1 MPAPPVQ
8 PIVIWF
14 GRVGDLIL
22 MSALLEILHR
32 RFGSPCHLIGAG
44 SWPAQL
50 YAAHGDVARV
60 SCLHRYTAWV
70 FDPAWWRTRRALR
83 ARGADP
89 VYVCETDPRKLARIR
104 RLLSFSGTEPARCV
118 FIAREPSPDAA
129 HALPHASEI
138 APTHWVDAQT
148 GLDTTLPHT
157 SEIAPTHWVDRLVSF
172 GRLTPAAFN
181 AADYPWPA
189 APPPRC
195 APRLEVSATARAE
208 CAAWLER
215 QGWRDR
221 TLILVQPGNRRTMRG
236 RRLRVSAADDKAWPL
251 ERWAALLHRIHA
263 RLPQAVIVLC
273 GAPRESLLLEWIA
286 AAAQLPAVAAAELP
300 LPRLLALCAR
310 SHSMISVDTGP
321 AHAAAAL
328 GLPLVVLFGAHS
340 QQQWL
345 PRSPTGS
352 QVSGVGGPPQSNRL
366 DQISVEAVFAAWC
379 ALVTAPQAPGAPA
392 PPAADSALRSTAA
405 RATAP

>member
-1 MPAPPVQ
+1 MPAPSVQ

-70 FDPAWWRTRRALR
+70 FDPAWWRTLRALR
-83 ARGADP
+83 AGRADP

-104 RLLSFSGTEPARCV
+104 RLLRFSGTEAARCV
-118 FIAREPSPDAA
+118 FLAPESSPGA
-129 HALPHASEI
+129 
-138 APTHWVDAQT
+138 THWVDAQT
-148 GLDTTLPHT
+148 GLDTALPHA
-157 SEIAPTHWVDRLVSF
+157 SKIAPTHWIDRLVSF

-189 APPPRC
+189 PPPRG
-195 APRLEVSATARAE
+195 APLLTVSAAARAE

-236 RRLRVSAADDKAWPL
+236 RRLRISDADDKAWPL
-251 ERWAALLHRIHA
+251 ERWAALLRRIHA
-263 RLPQAVIVLC
+263 QLPQALIVLC
-273 GAPRESLLLEWIA
+273 GAPRESRLLEWIA
-286 AAAQLPAVAAAELP
+286 AAVQLPAVMAAELP
-300 LPRLLALCAR
+300 LPRLLALCVRA
-310 SHSMISVDTGP
+310 HSMISVDTGP

-328 GLPLVVLFGAHS
+328 GLPLVVLFGAHP

-345 PRSPTGS
+345 PRSPSGS
-352 QVSGVGGPPQSNRL
+352 PVIGVGGPPQSTRL
-366 DQISVEAVFAAWC
+366 DQISVETVFGAWC
-379 ALVTAPQAPGAPA
+379 ALGAAADARAVPA
-392 PPAADSALRSTAA
+392 PVADDALRSTAA